1 MKLQNY
7 FKITLKVD
15 KQISA
20 SLAKNII
27 VNFSRIKMYSEEE
40 DRFIEIKDRK
50 FISIFDKK
58 NPEIVYLYIQND
70 GTEIKDRIDY
80 LLEKDNQINI
90 DKLDFMYLFF
100 VKIS

>member
-27 VNFSRIKMYSEEE
+27 VNFSRIKMYSEEALNGIFNILDTMVNQHE
-40 DRFIEIKDRK
+40 EKKKETLWTWLKLRLIKQ
-50 FISIFDKK
+50 IS
-58 NPEIVYLYIQND
+58 YH
-70 GTEIKDRIDY
+70 
-80 LLEKDNQINI
+80 
-90 DKLDFMYLFF
+90 
-100 VKIS
+100 